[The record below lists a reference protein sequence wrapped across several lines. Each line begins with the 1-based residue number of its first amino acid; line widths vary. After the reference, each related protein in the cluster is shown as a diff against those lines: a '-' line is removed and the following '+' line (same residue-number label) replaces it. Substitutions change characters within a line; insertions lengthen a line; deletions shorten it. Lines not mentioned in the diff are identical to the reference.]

1 MDPRWRHPFTAIVA
15 GPTKCGKTHFV
26 ERFINSIDYI
36 MYPTPTEIIW
46 CYGIWQPG
54 YENLKRNGVIF
65 LEGIPSDINEWCSDK
80 RRLCIIDD
88 LMDEVD
94 VNVTKLFTK
103 GAHHHDISVIQIVQ
117 NLFGRN
123 KQQRTISLNAHYIVL
138 FKNPR
143 DKSQIVHLGKQV
155 FPNQN
160 QYVVES
166 FKSAT
171 DRPHGYLLLDLTQD
185 TPENLRLR
193 TNIFPGEQHIVYVP
207 RK

>member
-80 RRLCIIDD
+80 RRLCILDD
-88 LMDEVD
+88 SMDEVD
-94 VNVTKLFTK
+94 TTVTKLLTK
-103 GAHHHDISVIQIVQ
+103 GAHHH
-117 NLFGRN
+117 
-123 KQQRTISLNAHYIVL
+123 AL
-138 FKNPR
+138 FKLF
-143 DKSQIVHLGKQV
+143 KIFL
-155 FPNQN
+155 
-160 QYVVES
+160 VVINNS
-166 FKSAT
+166 VQLA
-171 DRPHGYLLLDLTQD
+171 
-185 TPENLRLR
+185 
-193 TNIFPGEQHIVYVP
+193 
-207 RK
+207 